1 MPTLTSTEYM
11 RGSGGY
17 GNRRGRKGHNSM
29 KKVQQSKDDENLVK
43 LTYPCRYN
51 WLKKKKTKLK
61 NKSPTSPFL

>member
-51 WLKKKKTKLK
+51 WLKKKK
-61 NKSPTSPFL
+61 N